1 MITHEERGKLKVG
14 DVVYTVDDTVMCA
27 RCVMSGEV
35 IDNETVDFTFFT
47 RSLYNKRMF
56 IKKID
61 AYRTARK
68 MMSDDINYLN
78 EEIEFIDV
86 LIKQLEQENGN

>member
-1 MITHEERGKLKVG
+1 MITDEEWEKLKVG
-14 DVVYTVDDTVMCA
+14 DVVFTIDETVMRA
-27 RCVMSGEV
+27 RYVMSGEV

-47 RSLYNKRMF
+47 RSRYNEWMF

-68 MMSDDINYLN
+68 MMLDDIDYLN
-78 EEIEFIDV
+78 EEIELIDV
-86 LIKQLEQENGN
+86 LIKQLE

>member
-1 MITHEERGKLKVG
+1 MITKEEWENLKIG
-14 DVVYTVDDTVMCA
+14 DVVYTLDDTVMCS

-47 RSLYNKRMF
+47 RSRYNEWMF

-68 MMSDDINYLN
+68 MMSDDIDYLN

-86 LIKQLEQENGN
+86 LIKQLEQENG